1 LATIHKAKDNSLK
14 LILSDHTLFAEFV
27 RDFIDIDI
35 LKGVRQEDI
44 EDVTERF
51 LPLFTDAK
59 DSDTVKRIN
68 LKDCPPLFVIAI
80 TEHESK
86 VNFRSSF
93 KMLQYYVLVL
103 NDYEKEV
110 SKSDK
115 NIVYSKDFMYPPVLP
130 VVFYDG
136 PDRWTAATDFFHR
149 TQLNGVFAKYIPK
162 FEYELIALDQYS
174 IGDLTGFGD
183 TLSLIMIIDKI
194 KTPDEI
200 SLLSKLPPDYI
211 ERLALN
217 MPGHMKKLL
226 ADVVTVL
233 LEKINA
239 PQEEI
244 EAITDK
250 IEERGVNEMFA
261 IENYDVQEARKAFF
275 SEGKAE
281 GKIESAVSIIRKYK
295 ATVADALDTVGLPET
310 ERNTVIKELVSAGIP
325 YEG

>member
-1 LATIHKAKDNSLK
+1 MATIHKAKDNSLK
-14 LILSDHTLFAEFV
+14 LILSDHALFAEFI

-35 LKGVRQEDI
+35 LKDVRQEDI

-68 LKDCPPLFVIAI
+68 IKDCPPLFVIAI

-115 NIVYSKDFMYPPVLP
+115 NIIHAKDFMYPPVLP
-130 VVFYDG
+130 MVFYDG
-136 PDRWTAATDFFHR
+136 TDKWSAATDFFYKTH
-149 TQLNGVFAKYIPK
+149 LNEAFAKYIPR
-162 FEYELIALDQYS
+162 FEYELIALNKYS
-174 IGDLTGFGD
+174 VEDLTRFGD

-200 SLLSKLPPDYI
+200 SL
-211 ERLALN
+211 
-217 MPGHMKKLL
+217 
-226 ADVVTVL
+226 
-233 LEKINA
+233 
-239 PQEEI
+239 
-244 EAITDK
+244 
-250 IEERGVNEMFA
+250 
-261 IENYDVQEARKAFF
+261 
-275 SEGKAE
+275 
-281 GKIESAVSIIRKYK
+281 
-295 ATVADALDTVGLPET
+295 
-310 ERNTVIKELVSAGIP
+310 
-325 YEG
+325 